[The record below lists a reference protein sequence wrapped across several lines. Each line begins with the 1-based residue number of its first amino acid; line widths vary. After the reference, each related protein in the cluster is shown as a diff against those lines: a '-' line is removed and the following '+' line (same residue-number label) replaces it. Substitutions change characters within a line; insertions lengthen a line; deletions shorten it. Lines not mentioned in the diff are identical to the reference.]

1 MSDAA
6 FEYGP
11 ESELA
16 QLRGNKNEMG
26 PIYNN
31 KRKLNPGPVQL
42 NPTIN

>member
-1 MSDAA
+1 M
-6 FEYGP
+6 EK
-11 ESELA
+11 A
-16 QLRGNKNEMG
+16 QWNKNNEMG